1 MDDAELKFFILLVS
15 SEQYDEMKSI
25 VEAAFARMPGSVCKR
40 DALLKWCGE
49 KLANY
54 VRESIRDKP
63 MITEFHL

>member
-1 MDDAELKFFILLVS
+1 MLEKFFLYDHFVFF

-25 VEAAFARMPGSVCKR
+25 VEAVFARMPGSVCKR

-54 VRESIRDKP
+54 VCIS
-63 MITEFHL
+63 T